1 MLESDTELTVMYEKE
16 GVGWCSQSFPA
27 VAITQPL

>member
-1 MLESDTELTVMYEKE
+1 MLESDTVMYEKE